1 MCWKCAEI
9 DKVIFHYRTL
19 IGRITD
25 RLSLAGLDILIE
37 KLEDEKKSLHP
48 EQRDKKNPSYC
59 AEAELSGKVLESLG
73 ESQRSN

>member
-48 EQRDKKNPSYC
+48 EQPPPEKTRPI
-59 AEAELSGKVLESLG
+59 AAHAELSGG
-73 ESQRSN
+73 GP